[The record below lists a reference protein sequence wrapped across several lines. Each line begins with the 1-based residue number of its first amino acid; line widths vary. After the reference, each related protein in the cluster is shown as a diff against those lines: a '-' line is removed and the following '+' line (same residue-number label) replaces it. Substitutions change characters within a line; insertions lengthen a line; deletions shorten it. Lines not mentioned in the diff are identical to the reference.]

1 MIKKLSRKE
10 EYFVETEDAALDLI
24 DEQRATDDGQFIIGQ
39 QMQEKVN
46 KYGTYYRVVLEYRFN
61 TPAGIMEVSDVENDD
76 AQDEKKDD
84 GEE

>member
-1 MIKKLSRKE
+1 MTKKLSRKE
-10 EYFVETEDAALDLI
+10 EYFVPTEDEALDLI
-24 DEQRATDDGQFIIGQ
+24 DEQRASDDGQFIIGQ

>member
-10 EYFVETEDAALDLI
+10 EYFVEDEGAALDLI
-24 DEQRATDDGQFIIGQ
+24 DDQRATEDGQFIIGQ

-61 TPAGIMEVSDVENDD
+61 TPAGIMEVSDVENDN

>member
-1 MIKKLSRKE
+1 
-10 EYFVETEDAALDLI
+10 
-24 DEQRATDDGQFIIGQ
+24 
-39 QMQEKVN
+39 MQEKVN

-61 TPAGIMEVSDVENDD
+61 TPAGIMEISDVENDD

>member
-24 DEQRATDDGQFIIGQ
+24 DEQRATDDGQFIIAQ

-76 AQDEKKDD
+76 TQDEKKDD

>member
-1 MIKKLSRKE
+1 MAKKLSRKE

-24 DEQRATDDGQFIIGQ
+24 DEQRATDDGQYIIGQ
-39 QMQEKVN
+39 QMNEKVN

-61 TPAGIMEVSDVENDD
+61 TPAGIMEISDE
-76 AQDEKKDD
+76 AEDEKKDE

>member
-24 DEQRATDDGQFIIGQ
+24 DEQRATDDGQFIIVQ

>member
-1 MIKKLSRKE
+1 MTKKLSRKE

-24 DEQRATDDGQFIIGQ
+24 DEQRASDDGQFIIGQ

-61 TPAGIMEVSDVENDD
+61 TPAGIMEVSDE
-76 AQDEKKDD
+76 AEDEKKDE